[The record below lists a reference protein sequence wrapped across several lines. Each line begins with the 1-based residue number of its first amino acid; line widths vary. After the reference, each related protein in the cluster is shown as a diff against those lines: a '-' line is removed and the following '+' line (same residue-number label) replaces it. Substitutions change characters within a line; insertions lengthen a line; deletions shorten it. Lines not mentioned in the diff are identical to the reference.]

1 LINKLV
7 FENLRYR
14 WIRTVLSIIAI
25 GIQVTMVLTLVGLS
39 TGLLEDTKK
48 RARGIG
54 ADILVRAPSSNV
66 ISLGTNMPA
75 GVLSFVRKQPHVVV
89 ATGLLTQG
97 TGFLTSVTGVD
108 LADFNR
114 LSGGFRYLRGT
125 PFHAN
130 DDAIIDEYYADEK
143 KLHVGD
149 KFNILNRE
157 WRVSGI
163 VEPGML
169 ARFFVQLDVLQ
180 DLTSNPGK
188 ITQIYVK
195 VDDPSR
201 TTEVIAD
208 LKTKL
213 KDYQIYSM
221 EEFTSLIS
229 PSKIPMLKPFIGVII
244 GVGVLVGFLVVFLS
258 MYTAV
263 LERTREI
270 GVLKA
275 LGASPGYILNILMRE
290 TTVLAVAGSILG
302 ILLSYVTR
310 WLIKSMAPSSLIQ
323 AIVPEWWPIAAGLA
337 LVGALLGAAYP
348 GLKAARQDAIEAL
361 AYE

>member
-1 LINKLV
+1 
-7 FENLRYR
+7 
-14 WIRTVLSIIAI
+14 
-25 GIQVTMVLTLVGLS
+25 MVLTLVGLS
-39 TGLLEDTKK
+39 TGMLDDQKR
-48 RARGIG
+48 RARGVG
-54 ADILVRAPSSNV
+54 ADIIVRAPSSNIV
-66 ISLGTNMPA
+66 SLGTNMPA
-75 GVLSFVRKQPHVVV
+75 GVLAFIRKQAHVSV
-89 ATGLLTQG
+89 ATGVLMQG
-97 TGFLTSVTGVD
+97 TGFLTSVTGINLD
-108 LADFNR
+108 EFTR
-114 LSGGFRYLRGT
+114 LSGGFRFLHGA
-125 PFHAN
+125 PFQGPN
-130 DDAIIDEYYADEK
+130 DAVIDEYYAEEH
-143 KLHVGD
+143 KLRVGD
-149 KFNILNRE
+149 TSEILNRP
-157 WRVSGI
+157 WHISGV

-169 ARFFVQLDVLQ
+169 ARLFVQLDVLQ

-188 ITQIYVK
+188 LTMIYVK
-195 VDDPSR
+195 LDDPKR
-201 TTEVIAD
+201 TAAVIAD

-229 PSKIPMLKPFIGVII
+229 PSRIPMLRPFTGVII

-275 LGASPGYILNILMRE
+275 LGASPGYILSILLRE

-310 WLIKSMAPSSLIQ
+310 WVIRSVAPGSLIQ
-323 AIVPEWWPIAAGLA
+323 AIVPEWWPIAAGVA
-337 LVGALLGAAYP
+337 LLGALLGAAYP
-348 GLKAARQDAIEAL
+348 GMKAARQDAIEAL